1 MNYLLLL
8 SCIFFSSSLW
18 AQTTPMREIAIIFSD
33 EGYYPRSISVFEG
46 EKVRFFVTSTTEKPH
61 CFIVESHKL
70 FLSAT
75 KGKISE
81 GEVHFDRP
89 GKFSFYCPSSK
100 NDGRVVVLEKKD
112 KAQRNVA
119 SENKAP
125 EKRDPL
131 KWVPKDYESGVGI
144 YE

>member
-1 MNYLLLL
+1 MKHLLFLSFLL
-8 SCIFFSSSLW
+8 SFPLW
-18 AQTTPMREIAIIFSD
+18 AEETPMREISIIFSD
-33 EGYYPRSISVFEG
+33 EGYYPKSISVFEG

-112 KAQRNVA
+112 KKDGRAVA
-119 SENKAP
+119 SEK
-125 EKRDPL
+125 KDPM
-131 KWVPKDYESGVGI
+131 KWVPKDYQEEVGI